1 MLHTGLQ
8 TALRVIYPPR
18 CLACGGLVEQDNG
31 LCPTCFTETP
41 FITGLVC
48 DLCGVP
54 LPGASDREEH
64 CDDCMAIGRPWA
76 RGRAPLLYDGVGRK
90 LVLALKHG
98 DRHEVVDPAA
108 DWMISALPSKP
119 DPNTVVV
126 PVPLHITRLLKR
138 RYNQS
143 ALLAQAIAT
152 RLDLT
157 YVPDAL
163 KRTRRTASLDGKS
176 RDARFQELAEAIQCH
191 PKRAHLIVDRPV
203 LLVDDVM
210 TSGATLAACALSA
223 HKAQAR
229 EIYVM
234 VLARV
239 AKAA

>member
-1 MLHTGLQ
+1 MLRNGLQ

-18 CLACGGLVEQDNG
+18 CLACGGLVEQDHG
-31 LCPTCFTETP
+31 LCASCFSETP

-54 LPGASDREEH
+54 LPGASDTVEH
-64 CDDCMAIGRPWA
+64 CDDCMALGRPWA
-76 RGRAPLLYDGVGRK
+76 HGRAPLLYSGVARK

-98 DRHEVVDPAA
+98 DRHDVVNPAA
-108 DWMISALPSKP
+108 DWMIGALPSNP
-119 DPNTVVV
+119 DPRTIVV
-126 PVPLHITRLLKR
+126 PVPLHITRLLRR

-152 RLDLT
+152 RLGLT

-163 KRTRRTASLDGKS
+163 CRKNRTSSLDGKS
-176 RDARFQELAEAIQCH
+176 RDARFQELSDTIRPN
-191 PKRAHLIVDRPV
+191 PKRLRDMSGKPV

-210 TSGATLAACALSA
+210 TSGATLAACAISA
-223 HKAQAR
+223 HDAKAR
-229 EIYVM
+229 EISVM

>member
-18 CLACGGLVEQDNG
+18 CLSCGGLVEQDNG
-31 LCPTCFTETP
+31 LCGTCFAETP

-54 LPGASDREEH
+54 LPGASESIEH
-64 CDDCMAIGRPWA
+64 CDDCMAVGRPWSH
-76 RGRAPLLYDGVGRK
+76 GRAPLLYAGVGRK

-119 DPNTVVV
+119 DPATVVI
-126 PVPLHITRLLKR
+126 PVPLHITRLLRR

-143 ALLAQAIAT
+143 ALLAQAIAM
-152 RLDLT
+152 RLDLA

-163 KRTRRTASLDGKS
+163 KRNRRTASLDGKS
-176 RDARFQELAEAIQCH
+176 RQDRFQEVSDAIQIN
-191 PKRAHLIVDRPV
+191 PKRAATIADRPV

-210 TSGATLAACALSA
+210 TSGATLAACALSVHTA
-223 HKAQAR
+223 HPR
-229 EIYVM
+229 EICVM